1 MRPTLNALRASLAIL
16 VLAMPARAQDTA
28 SSLWTQQSL
37 KSTKLNE
44 QRAVYVATPDN
55 YKGST
60 ERYPVLVLLDAND
73 RPQFTS
79 AVANVRFLASRN
91 AIPPLIVV
99 GIPNGKD
106 RTHDMTP
113 AATGATAKNFATA
126 GGASGLASFI
136 IDEVVP
142 LIRSQYRTLP
152 TTVLAGHSFGGLFA
166 LDVAAT
172 RPGAFTGIVAMSPSI
187 WWNDTT
193 AALTYANVIG
203 KSTTPLRLFTTSG
216 GLEQAID
223 RPTRL
228 FVSKLDS
235 IKPAAVAYAFR
246 HYPDDTHGLTPA
258 PSLMDGL
265 RFVFEPISLT
275 KVPITTALRPGVD
288 SATVV
293 NAVLATEKM
302 YTDGARSL
310 GMPDRLPESVLN
322 GLAYSVLRG
331 LKQPNTAL
339 VIFRRNAAAYP
350 DSPNV
355 YDSLGDG
362 LLAVG
367 DTSAAKQQFRRS
379 VEVATRT
386 GAPALATA
394 ETRKKLESLEQ
405 TTQAGKPKP

>member
-1 MRPTLNALRASLAIL
+1 MISLRATLAVAIL
-16 VLAMPARAQDTA
+16 SSPALAQDSA
-28 SSLWTQQSL
+28 SAPWTQQSI
-37 KSTKLNE
+37 KSSKLNE
-44 QRAVYVATPDN
+44 ERAIYVATPDN
-55 YKGST
+55 YGAST
-60 ERYPVLVLLDAND
+60 VRYPVLVLLDAND

-126 GGASGLASFI
+126 GGASGLANFI

-152 TTVLAGHSFGGLFA
+152 TTILAGHSFGGLFA

-193 AALTYANVIG
+193 AAVNYANVIG
-203 KSTTPLRLFTTSG
+203 KSTTPLRLFATSG

-275 KVPITTALRPGVD
+275 KVPITTALRPGAD

-293 NAVLATEKM
+293 NAILETEQV
-302 YTDGARSL
+302 YARGARSL

-339 VIFRRNAAAYP
+339 WVFRRNAAAYP

-362 LLAVG
+362 LLAAG

-386 GAPALATA
+386 GAPAVATT
-394 ETRKKLESLEQ
+394 ETRKKLEALDHV
-405 TTQAGKPKP
+405 TQAGKAKP